1 MPTKKK
7 AAPKKKMTVD
17 LSKLP
22 EGTKRLAEVITALT
36 IIGAAVVAGC
46 SWISSKITASTNE
59 KLDNISSQ
67 VSSIELGATRTQL
80 LTLMSNYPDNESEI
94 LKVAQYYFGDLDG
107 DWYMTELFSK
117 WATDRGID
125 PNTIINSKKGK

>member
-1 MPTKKK
+1 MATKKK
-7 AAPKKKMTVD
+7 ASKKKFTLD

-22 EGTKRLAEVITALT
+22 SGVKRIAEVITALAV
-36 IIGAAVVAGC
+36 IGTAVMAGC
-46 SWISSKITASTNE
+46 SWISSKITESTNE

-67 VSSIELGATRTQL
+67 IDSIELGGTRTQL
-80 LTLMSNYPDNESEI
+80 LTLMSSYPDNESEI
-94 LKVAQYYFGDLDG
+94 LKVADYYFNDLGG

-117 WATDRGID
+117 WAHSGGID

>member
-1 MPTKKK
+1 MATKKK
-7 AAPKKKMTVD
+7 ASKKKFTLD

-22 EGTKRLAEVITALT
+22 SSVKRIAEVITALAV
-36 IIGAAVVAGC
+36 IGAAVMAGC
-46 SWISSKITASTNE
+46 SWISSKITESTNE

-67 VSSIELGATRTQL
+67 IDSVELGSTRTQL
-80 LTLMSNYPDNESEI
+80 LTLMSSYPDNESEI
-94 LKVAQYYFGDLDG
+94 LKVADYYFNNLGG

-117 WATDRGID
+117 WAHSRGID